1 MFGLP
6 LTFAAP
12 AALAALVLLIALY
25 IFLRVTPPRPRE
37 ILFPPLRLLLGLDPR
52 DQTPHQTPWPLLLL
66 RIPICASIILAM
78 AGPIWN
84 ALPLASGAPGPL
96 LVLLDDG
103 WPAAPSWE
111 RRIAVARERL
121 AAAAGA
127 DRLVALAPISQ
138 GALAITPA
146 DPAHNMEKLRA
157 LAPVPYAP
165 DHGEILGPVQRF
177 LAQNPQAEIVWIADG
192 QELGGT
198 NAFARSLAGVAEG
211 HDVTVLTDKSS
222 ALGLAGVDNLAGAL
236 QARVLRADAGA
247 RQNGLVRALD
257 AKGLTIGEAPFDFG
271 GGRAAMAQFDLPI
284 ELRNDV
290 ASLTIADERSAG
302 AVALIDERWKRRRVA
317 IASGASADI
326 AQPLLA
332 PTYYLSRALTPFADV
347 REWRDSASDPIVS
360 LIAEKPAVLALADMS
375 VGSGAAHDALVKFVE
390 EGGVLVRFAGAR
402 LAATADDL
410 TPTALRHGGRTLG
423 GALSWETPKRLAPFD
438 RDSPFFG
445 LSVPEEVTILRQ
457 VLAAPE
463 PGLAAKPGPA
473 AETWARR
480 ADGTPPVTAERR
492 GKRLIVLFHVT
503 ADTPWSNLPLSGL
516 FVDMLRRIVA
526 EAGAPGQGA
535 AGGVKAAEHGIA
547 RPPLR
552 TPNGFGVFGFPPAQ
566 AEPIGD
572 DFSGVGDML
581 HPPGFYGARDSSWA
595 VNALAPGEK
604 LAAAKYAPLVVH
616 EGALAIV
623 PPVDL
628 RRWLLPAALIGLMVD
643 ALVSIWLIGG
653 SPLRRKGAIA
663 LAVVGLL
670 GFPALPRHPRAAE
683 LPPAS
688 ERDTDAALSTRLA
701 YVATGDSS
709 VDETS
714 KLGLTALTR
723 VLAARTSAEL
733 ADPVALDPG
742 RDELAFYSLIY
753 WPIVAGLPQPKSD
766 ARTRI
771 AAFMKNGGT
780 MIFDTRDA
788 LTARPGGPPTAE
800 ALWLRGLLEGV
811 DVPELEPVP
820 HDPVL
825 TKTFYLLARIVGRTA
840 IGQTW
845 VEALPP
851 PDLNDHAQRPARA
864 GDSVSPIIIASDDLA
879 AAWAEDADRRP
890 LYPLIPGG
898 ARQRELALRGGVNL
912 VMYTLTGNYKADQ
925 VHAKDILERLTR

>member
-6 LTFAAP
+6 LAFAAP
-12 AALAALVLLIALY
+12 AVLAALVGLVGLYFLLRL
-25 IFLRVTPPRPRE
+25 TPPSPRQT
-37 ILFPPLRLLLGLDPR
+37 IFPPLQLLIGLDPNET
-52 DQTPHQTPWPLLLL
+52 TPARTPWPILAL
-66 RIPICASIILAM
+66 RLAIGALIILAM
-78 AGPIWN
+78 AEPLWN
-84 ALPLASGAPGPL
+84 SLVALSGSGPL
-96 LVLLDDG
+96 LVLIDDG
-103 WPAAPSWE
+103 FAAAPGWD
-111 RRIAVARERL
+111 RRIDFARER
-121 AAAAGA
+121 AASAERAG
-127 DRLVALAPISQ
+127 RIVALRALSQ
-138 GALAITPA
+138 GGMDIAALNRSEL
-146 DPAHNMEKLRA
+146 DGSLRS

-165 DHGEILGPVQRF
+165 DRAAALPAIERF
-177 LAQNPQAEIVWIADG
+177 LAREPKTEILWIADG
-192 QELGGT
+192 VERGGAS
-198 NAFARSLAGVAEG
+198 AFSTRLASIAHSVEV
-211 HDVTVLTDKSS
+211 VTDSRG
-222 ALGLAGVDNLAGAL
+222 ALALAGA
-236 QARVLRADAGA
+236 DNEAGA
-247 RQNGLVRALD
+247 LTTELIRSDARGPATGVVRALD
-257 AKGLTIGEAPFDFG
+257 AQGQEVGHAAFDFG
-271 GGRAAMAQFDLPI
+271 AKSEVDAHFDLPV

-290 ASLTIADERSAG
+290 TQVVIDGERSAG
-302 AVALIDERWKRRRVA
+302 AAWLIDERSRRRRVA
-317 IASGASADI
+317 IASGASADV

-332 PTYYLSRALTPFADV
+332 PNYYLKRALQPFADIS
-347 REWRDSASDPIVS
+347 EWRDTSTDPIVS
-360 LIAEKPAVLALADMS
+360 LLDQRPSVLVLADMS
-375 VGSGAAHDALVKFVE
+375 VAPGPELDAITQFLDN
-390 EGGVLVRFAGAR
+390 GGVLLRFAGTR
-402 LAATADDL
+402 LAAGEDTL
-410 TPTALRHGGRTLG
+410 TPTALRRGGRLLG
-423 GALSWETPKRLAPFD
+423 GALSWETPKHIAPFETS
-438 RDSPFFG
+438 SPFFG
-445 LSVPEEVTILRQ
+445 LAASGEVTVTRQ
-457 VLAAPE
+457 VLAEPE
-463 PGLAAKPGPA
+463 AGLSEK
-473 AETWARR
+473 TWARL
-480 ADGTPPVTAERR
+480 ADGTPLVTAERR
-492 GKRLIVLFHVT
+492 GKGLIVLFHVT
-503 ADTPWSNLPLSGL
+503 ADTTWSNLPLSGL

-535 AGGVKAAEHGIA
+535 AGGVKAAKHGIA

-552 TPNGFGVFGFPPAQ
+552 TLNGFGVLGFPPAQ

-670 GFPALPRHPRAAE
+670 GFAAVPRHARAAE

-742 RDELAFYSLIY
+742 RDELAFYPLIY
-753 WPIVAGLPQPKSD
+753 WPIVAGLPQPKPE

-780 MIFDTRDA
+780 LIFDTRDA
-788 LTARPGGPPTAE
+788 LIARPGGPPTAE
-800 ALWLRGLLEGV
+800 ALWLRRLLEGV

-820 HDPVL
+820 HDHVL
-825 TKTFYLLARIVGRTA
+825 TKTFYLLDRIVGRTA

-851 PDLNDHAQRPARA
+851 LDPNDHAQRPARA

-898 ARQRELALRGGVNL
+898 GRQRELALRSGVNL
-912 VMYTLTGNYKADQ
+912 VIYTLTGNYKADQ